1 MSKVF
6 SCLSRGGGCRKF
18 KIFIAARPEK
28 RQAELAFCLF
38 TFYFCLSR
46 LVSYLFMTTV
56 EYPLWAW
63 ISFFVIVLTALAVD
77 LGIANRRTHAPSRRE
92 TFVWSAVW
100 LGLALGFI
108 GFIYWMV
115 SSHFGYTDQAYELAW
130 TKSKEFLT
138 GYLIELSLSV
148 DNLFV
153 FLLIFNYFKVP
164 KKYQHRVLFWG
175 ILGALVMRMTMI
187 FAGAELVERFH
198 WIIYIFGAF
207 LVYTGIK
214 MFGGDDEDF
223 HPEKSP
229 LVSFVT
235 RFVRISKHYEEEK
248 FIVIKDGKRTGTLLL
263 LVLIVVEVSDL
274 IFAVDSIPAIFGVS
288 TDKFIVY
295 TSNVFAILGLRT
307 FFFLLLNVVEKFHY
321 LKYGLAFVLTF
332 IGVKMLLPLAA
343 EAFLL
348 FFGTEGHTPTTRF
361 LHDFL
366 DKKYN
371 DSLITIS
378 LSVVVVAL
386 ALSVIL
392 SLVFPARKKETET
405 EDEPPAS

>member
-1 MSKVF
+1 M
-6 SCLSRGGGCRKF
+6 
-18 KIFIAARPEK
+18 
-28 RQAELAFCLF
+28 
-38 TFYFCLSR
+38 
-46 LVSYLFMTTV
+46 

-92 TFVWSAVW
+92 TFIWSAVW
-100 LGLALGFI
+100 ISLALGFN

-115 SSHFGYTDQAYELAW
+115 NSHFNNHDLAIIK
-130 TKSKEFLT
+130 TTEFFT

-175 ILGALVMRMTMI
+175 ILGALIMRMTMI

-198 WIIYIFGAF
+198 WIIYVFGAF
-207 LVYTGIK
+207 LVYTGLK
-214 MFGGDDEDF
+214 MFGDDDEDF

-229 LVSFVT
+229 LVSLVT
-235 RFVRISKHYEEEK
+235 RFVRISKHYDEEK
-248 FIVIKDGKRTGTLLL
+248 FIVIKDGKRVGTLLL
-263 LVLIVVEVSDL
+263 LVLIVVEASDL
-274 IFAVDSIPAIFGVS
+274 IFAVDSIPAIFGIT

-343 EAFLL
+343 ELTLWIYGADAR
-348 FFGTEGHTPTTRF
+348 TPTTQF

-371 DSLITIS
+371 GSLIWIS
-378 LSVVVVAL
+378 LGVVVAAL
-386 ALSVIL
+386 VLSVIL
-392 SLVFPARKKETET
+392 SLIFPARKKVVEPDE
-405 EDEPPAS
+405 EPPSS